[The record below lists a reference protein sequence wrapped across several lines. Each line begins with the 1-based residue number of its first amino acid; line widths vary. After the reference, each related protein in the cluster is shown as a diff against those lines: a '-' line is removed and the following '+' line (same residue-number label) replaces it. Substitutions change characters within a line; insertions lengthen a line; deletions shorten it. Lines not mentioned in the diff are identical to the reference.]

1 MQRSCKASFCH
12 VSIFFTKSGHA
23 SMAQASTVFRKHSS
37 LPCCNKPKHLNSVRN
52 IQYQFI
58 TTTTK
63 KSSHTELELAG
74 AKLKNRTPRI
84 QAKLVNVSRG
94 IERRRR

>member
-1 MQRSCKASFCH
+1 
-12 VSIFFTKSGHA
+12 
-23 SMAQASTVFRKHSS
+23 MAQASTVFRKHSS

-52 IQYQFI
+52 IQYQYQYQFI